1 MVPGYSRAGYGER
14 RRPRRDVAASRIVH
28 DVAGRHG
35 PGHMLRG
42 MYRIPA
48 LWPAAYGPRVR
59 PLPRLLARTAVR
71 LTDFVR
77 ALALADHRP
86 FTSL

>member
-1 MVPGYSRAGYGER
+1 MP
-14 RRPRRDVAASRIVH
+14 D
-28 DVAGRHG
+28 RHG
-35 PGHMLRG
+35 SEHMLRG

-48 LWPAAYGPRVR
+48 LWPTAYGPRVR

-77 ALALADHRP
+77 ALAVADHRP
-86 FTSL
+86 FTTL

>member
-1 MVPGYSRAGYGER
+1 
-14 RRPRRDVAASRIVH
+14 
-28 DVAGRHG
+28 
-35 PGHMLRG
+35 

-48 LWPAAYGPRVR
+48 LWPTAYGPRVR

-77 ALALADHRP
+77 ALAVADHRP
-86 FTSL
+86 FTTL

>member
-1 MVPGYSRAGYGER
+1 
-14 RRPRRDVAASRIVH
+14 
-28 DVAGRHG
+28 
-35 PGHMLRG
+35 MLRD